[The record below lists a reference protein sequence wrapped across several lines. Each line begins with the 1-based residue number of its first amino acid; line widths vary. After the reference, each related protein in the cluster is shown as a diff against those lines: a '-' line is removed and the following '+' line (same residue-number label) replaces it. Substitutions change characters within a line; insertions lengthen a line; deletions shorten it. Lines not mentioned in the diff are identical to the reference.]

1 MRSINEITEA
11 MKASGIE
18 KPVIQQQG
26 KRRDVSAVLHGKR
39 RGVSAVQRWLRIA
52 YYNDYHG

>member
-1 MRSINEITEA
+1 MMAPFAKTGEITEA

-39 RGVSAVQRWLRIA
+39 RDVSAVQSWLRIA
-52 YYNDYHG
+52 C